1 MTYGRIAQIVTL
13 AFLIVLLIAPPVTSA
28 QVLQLAE
35 LNTEQ
40 IRALDRARTIVL
52 IPGGILEQHGPFLPS
67 FTDGYRNERTTEE
80 LARAVAAR
88 PGWTALILPT
98 IPLGVGGANELGGDF
113 SFPGTYAVRYST
125 LLAVFVD
132 LASELGEQG
141 FRWIFVTHLHG
152 AARHH
157 QALDDAGD
165 YFRDTYGGR
174 MVNLYG
180 LMPVI
185 QAWAP
190 DLDPADAAE
199 NGWDVH
205 AGRAETSDILFI
217 RPDLVS
223 PGYRTAPSLPG
234 ENWDEL
240 IRIARAPGW
249 PGYFGAPRQATA
261 AEGQARIQQRSKV
274 AAEYMWRIVEGADER
289 DFPRWT
295 AMMAAS
301 EAIARIDDAEG
312 AHERAREERFSAWL
326 AQRRKP

>member
-13 AFLIVLLIAPPVTSA
+13 GFLIVLLIAPPVTSA

-40 IRALDRARTIVL
+40 IRSLDRARTIVL

-141 FRWIFVTHLHG
+141 FRWIFVTYLHG

-157 QALDDAGD
+157 QALDDAG
-165 YFRDTYGGR
+165 
-174 MVNLYG
+174 G
-180 LMPVI
+180 L
-185 QAWAP
+185 
-190 DLDPADAAE
+190 
-199 NGWDVH
+199 
-205 AGRAETSDILFI
+205 
-217 RPDLVS
+217 
-223 PGYRTAPSLPG
+223 
-234 ENWDEL
+234 
-240 IRIARAPGW
+240 
-249 PGYFGAPRQATA
+249 
-261 AEGQARIQQRSKV
+261 
-274 AAEYMWRIVEGADER
+274 
-289 DFPRWT
+289 FPRHVWGPNGESVRVN
-295 AMMAAS
+295 ACHPGVG
-301 EAIARIDDAEG
+301 ARPG
-312 AHERAREERFSAWL
+312 SGGCGRKRVGCS
-326 AQRRKP
+326 RRKGGDVGYSFHPAGPSVPRLSYRPLLARGELG